1 MKILSLAVIYGWYP
15 NLLETRLN
23 RILAVSLATLLA
35 FALPV
40 HDAEAKRLGGGGMK
54 RSVPT
59 QTTPNTPPAQQ
70 PAAPQQAAPGK
81 QAAAAPAAAAPKRSW
96 MGPIAGLAAGL
107 GLAALASH
115 LGFGAELANF
125 MTMLLLGIVAFVVIG
140 FLVRRFAKPKAATQ
154 LAGAGANGG
163 NFRMQEPQPQ
173 SAQPAWQPQASAAP
187 VAAAAMSNVPA
198 DFDAAGFEKIAKQ
211 VFIRLQA
218 ANDAGDQADLRRFT
232 TPQMYAS
239 IQADL
244 LERGTQKQS
253 TEVLQLDAN
262 VVDVAAENGE
272 QIVSVRFWG
281 LVREQSEQA
290 ATDFDEVWHLVQS
303 GEGWLIA
310 GIQPTA

>member
-1 MKILSLAVIYGWYP
+1 M
-15 NLLETRLN
+15 N
-23 RILAVSLATLLA
+23 RILAVTLAALLA

-59 QTTPNTPPAQQ
+59 QTTPQTPPAQS
-70 PAAPQQAAPGK
+70 PQQAAPAK
-81 QAAAAPAAAAPKRSW
+81 QAAATPAAAAAAPKRSW

-115 LGFGAELANF
+115 LGFGAELANI
-125 MTMLLLGIVAFVVIG
+125 MTMVLLGLVAAVVIG
-140 FLVRRFAKPKAATQ
+140 FLVRRFAKPKAQAQ
-154 LAGAGANGG
+154 LAGANGAN
-163 NFRMQEPQPQ
+163 FQA
-173 SAQPAWQPQASAAP
+173 AQPAWNPQPMAAAGGAP
-187 VAAAAMSNVPA
+187 AAAASPLAAAVPA

-239 IQADL
+239 IQSDL
-244 LERGTQKQS
+244 LERGSQAQR
-253 TEVLQLDAN
+253 TEVLQLDAS
-262 VVDVAAENGE
+262 VVDVASENGQ

-281 LVREQSEQA
+281 LVRESSDQA
-290 ATDFDEVWHLVQS
+290 ANDFDEVWHLVQAN
-303 GEGWLIA
+303 EGWLIA
-310 GIQPTA
+310 GIQQTA

>member
-1 MKILSLAVIYGWYP
+1 MNRIIAMSLAAV
-15 NLLETRLN
+15 
-23 RILAVSLATLLA
+23 LAA
-35 FALPV
+35 ALPI

-54 RSVPT
+54 RNTPT

-70 PAAPQQAAPGK
+70 AAPQQAAPK
-81 QAAAAPAAAAPKRSW
+81 QAAAPAAGAAAAAPKRSW
-96 MGPIAGLAAGL
+96 MGPVAGLAAGL

-140 FLVRRFAKPKAATQ
+140 FLVRRFAKPKAGAQ
-154 LAGAGANGG
+154 LAGAGAGAGG
-163 NFRMQEPQPQ
+163 ANFRMPVEPQSQPQ
-173 SAQPAWQPQASAAP
+173 AAWQPQGSAAP
-187 VAAAAMSNVPA
+187 VATAAAAGAVPA

-239 IQADL
+239 IQTDL
-244 LERGTQKQS
+244 LERNGQTQS
-253 TEVLQLDAN
+253 TEVLQLDAS
-262 VVDVAAENGE
+262 VVDVTTENGE

-303 GEGWLIA
+303 GQGWLIA
-310 GIQPTA
+310 GIQQTA

>member
-1 MKILSLAVIYGWYP
+1 M
-15 NLLETRLN
+15 N
-23 RILAVSLATLLA
+23 RILAVSLAALLA
-35 FALPV
+35 FALPA
-40 HDAEAKRLGGGGMK
+40 HDAEAKRLGSGGMK
-54 RSVPT
+54 RSTPS

-81 QAAAAPAAAAPKRSW
+81 QAAAAPAAAAAPKRSW
-96 MGPIAGLAAGL
+96 MGPLAGLAAGL

-115 LGFGAELANF
+115 FGFGEGLANI
-125 MTMLLLGIVAFVVIG
+125 MTMVLLALVAFVAIR
-140 FLVRRFAKPKAATQ
+140 FLMRRFAAPKSPQ
-154 LAGAGANGG
+154 LAGANGM
-163 NFRMQEPQPQ
+163 NFDAQQQP
-173 SAQPAWQPQASAAP
+173 AQPAWQPQPASSAAP
-187 VAAAAMSNVPA
+187 VAAAGAAAVASSVPA

-239 IQADL
+239 IQQEL
-244 LERGTQKQS
+244 LERGGQAQR
-253 TEVLQLDAN
+253 TEVLQLDAS
-262 VVDVAAENGE
+262 VVDVATEDGQ

-281 LVREQSEQA
+281 LVRETSAQA
-290 ATDFDEVWHLVQS
+290 ATDFDEIWHLAKS

>member
-1 MKILSLAVIYGWYP
+1 MNRIIAMSLA
-15 NLLETRLN
+15 
-23 RILAVSLATLLA
+23 ALLA
-35 FALPV
+35 AALPI

-54 RSVPT
+54 RNTPT

-70 PAAPQQAAPGK
+70 PAAPQQAAPK
-81 QAAAAPAAAAPKRSW
+81 QAAAPAAGAAAAAPKRSW

-115 LGFGAELANF
+115 LGFGAELASF

-140 FLVRRFAKPKAATQ
+140 FLVRRFAKPKAGAQ
-154 LAGAGANGG
+154 LAGAGAGAGG
-163 NFRMQEPQPQ
+163 ANFRMPVEPQP
-173 SAQPAWQPQASAAP
+173 QPAWQPQASPAP
-187 VAAAAMSNVPA
+187 AAAATAGAVPA

-239 IQADL
+239 IQTDL
-244 LERGTQKQS
+244 LERNGQTQS
-253 TEVLQLDAN
+253 TEVLQLDAS
-262 VVDVAAENGE
+262 VVDVATENGE

-303 GEGWLIA
+303 GQGWLIA
-310 GIQPTA
+310 GIQQTA

>member
-1 MKILSLAVIYGWYP
+1 
-15 NLLETRLN
+15 LN

-35 FALPV
+35 VALPV

-59 QTTPNTPPAQQ
+59 QTTPQTPPAQQ
-70 PAAPQQAAPGK
+70 PAAPQQAAPAK
-81 QAAAAPAAAAPKRSW
+81 QAAATPAAPAAAPKRSW

-125 MTMLLLGIVAFVVIG
+125 MTMLLLGLVAALVIG
-140 FLVRRFAKPKAATQ
+140 FLVRRFAKPKAQ
-154 LAGAGANGG
+154 LAGAGAQGA
-163 NFRMQEPQPQ
+163 NFRLPVEPQ
-173 SAQPAWQPQASAAP
+173 AQPAPWQPQAAAP
-187 VAAAAMSNVPA
+187 VAAASSVNGAVPL

-244 LERGTQKQS
+244 LERGSQTQR
-253 TEVLQLDAN
+253 TEVLQLDAS
-262 VVDVAAENGE
+262 VVDVATENGE

-290 ATDFDEVWHLVQS
+290 ATDFDEVWHLVKS
-303 GEGWLIA
+303 GDGWLIA
-310 GIQPTA
+310 GIQQTA